1 MNIALSNCKGR
12 YMDAVEEVLDKL
24 RDYERQFES
33 ATDQQK
39 RREHHMA
46 YQEFTICSGGK
57 RSEINYVH

>member
-1 MNIALSNCKGR
+1 
-12 YMDAVEEVLDKL
+12 MDAVEEVLDKL